1 MAIAVAT
8 PAPVAEARLHAR
20 LTSLDAVR
28 GLAVAGMVLVENLP
42 GPIESFRWLRHDSW
56 HGLTVADVVF
66 PLFLVVMGAG
76 MAQWLRPPVTSRT
89 LRRLV
94 IRSLAL
100 IAIGVLVFG
109 WWGEG
114 GGLDSLRIPGVLQRI
129 GVAGL
134 LAGVVIVGLRRWWA
148 VAVFIVALLVG
159 YGWLLEVP
167 TIDGCRGA
175 DIPECTAVGQ
185 VDLAVFSADHVYRD
199 GTAGYDPEGLAST
212 AGAVASVLI
221 GWLAGE
227 LLRSGRVVRMAAL
240 GAGCLAGGLL
250 CSDALDV
257 NKRLWTPSFTLVTAA
272 ISIGLMWIA
281 TRPSTV
287 PVPAIVWR
295 SHSSRSAGMHFS
307 CMSASTWSECG
318 CHAPHRRRHRLDVA
332 RRSHWCAVGRPTG
345 CLRHVR
351 NGHADRLDASR
362 LRAPRPAVVRD
373 AVKASRFLRRGAVG
387 VGASCC
393 RLLER

>member
-1 MAIAVAT
+1 VAVAVAT
-8 PAPVAEARLHAR
+8 PAPLAQSRLPAR

-28 GLAVAGMVLVENLP
+28 GLAVAGMVLVENVP

-76 MAQWLRPPVTSRT
+76 MAQWLRPPVSART

-94 IRSLAL
+94 VRSLAL

-114 GGLDSLRIPGVLQRI
+114 GGFESLRIPGVLQRI

-148 VAVFIVALLVG
+148 VLFLVVVLLVG

-175 DIPECTAVGQ
+175 DVPECTAVGQ
-185 VDLAVFSADHVYRD
+185 LDLSVFGPDHVYRD

-212 AGAVASVLI
+212 AGALASVLI

-227 LLRSGRVVRMAAL
+227 LLRSHRIGGLVAL
-240 GAGCLAGGLL
+240 GGACLAGGLL
-250 CSDALDV
+250 WASALDV

-272 ISIGLMWIA
+272 IAIGLILVAHA
-281 TRPSTV
+281 TVDRSRAVARLAFPLV
-287 PVPAIVWR
+287 ALGRNALLVYVGQHVVGVWL
-295 SHSSRSAGMHFS
+295 SRAHVGDVA
-307 CMSASTWSECG
+307 ASTWLVDRVSEQWVAAPGAYVVYALLMVLIWTVIACAL
-318 CHAPHRRRHRLDVA
+318 HARHWYVTL
-332 RRSHWCAVGRPTG
+332 
-345 CLRHVR
+345 
-351 NGHADRLDASR
+351 
-362 LRAPRPAVVRD
+362 
-373 AVKASRFLRRGAVG
+373 
-387 VGASCC
+387 
-393 RLLER
+393 

>member
-8 PAPVAEARLHAR
+8 PAPVAEARRHAR

-185 VDLAVFSADHVYRD
+185 VDLGVFGADHVYRD

-212 AGAVASVLI
+212 AGALASVLI
-221 GWLAGE
+221 GWLAGG
-227 LLRSGRVVRMAAL
+227 LLRSGRVARMAAL

-250 CSDALDV
+250 WSGSLDV

-272 ISIGLMWIA
+272 ISIGLIWIA
-281 TRPSTV
+281 HAAVDRSRAGHRLAFPLV
-287 PVPAIVWR
+287 ALGRNALLVYVGQHVVGVWL
-295 SHSSRSAGMHFS
+295 SRAHFGDVT
-307 CMSASTWSECG
+307 ASTWLVDRIGEQWVAPPGAYVMYAMVMLTAWTLLACAL
-318 CHAPHRRRHRLDVA
+318 HARQCYVTL
-332 RRSHWCAVGRPTG
+332 
-345 CLRHVR
+345 
-351 NGHADRLDASR
+351 
-362 LRAPRPAVVRD
+362 
-373 AVKASRFLRRGAVG
+373 
-387 VGASCC
+387 
-393 RLLER
+393 

>member
-1 MAIAVAT
+1 MAVAVAT
-8 PAPVAEARLHAR
+8 PAPVAEARQHAR

-42 GPIESFRWLRHDSW
+42 GPIESFRWLRHDPW

-76 MAQWLRPPVTSRT
+76 MAQWLRPPVSSRT

-94 IRSLAL
+94 VRALAL

-148 VAVFIVALLVG
+148 VALFAVALLVG
-159 YGWLLEVP
+159 YGWLLAVP

-175 DIPECTAVGQ
+175 DIPDCTAVGQ
-185 VDLAVFSADHVYRD
+185 VDLGVFGADHVYRD
-199 GTAGYDPEGLAST
+199 GTVGYDPEGLAST
-212 AGAVASVLI
+212 AAAVASVLI

-227 LLRSGRVVRMAAL
+227 FLRSGRVARMAAL
-240 GAGCLAGGLL
+240 GAGCLAAGLL
-250 CSDALDV
+250 CSGALEV

-281 TRPSTV
+281 HGAVDRSRAGGRLAFPLV
-287 PVPAIVWR
+287 ALGRNALLVYVGQHVVGVWL
-295 SHSSRSAGMHFS
+295 SRAHIGDVT
-307 CMSASTWSECG
+307 ASTWLVDRVGEQWIAPPGAYVMYAIMMLTAWTLLACAL
-318 CHAPHRRRHRLDVA
+318 HARHWYVTL
-332 RRSHWCAVGRPTG
+332 
-345 CLRHVR
+345 
-351 NGHADRLDASR
+351 
-362 LRAPRPAVVRD
+362 
-373 AVKASRFLRRGAVG
+373 
-387 VGASCC
+387 
-393 RLLER
+393 

>member
-1 MAIAVAT
+1 
-8 PAPVAEARLHAR
+8 
-20 LTSLDAVR
+20 
-28 GLAVAGMVLVENLP
+28 MVLVENLP

-94 IRSLAL
+94 VRSLAL

-148 VAVFIVALLVG
+148 VAVFVVALLVG

-185 VDLAVFSADHVYRD
+185 VDLGVFGADHMYRD

-227 LLRSGRVVRMAAL
+227 LLRSGRVARMAAL

-250 CSDALDV
+250 WSGALDV

-272 ISIGLMWIA
+272 ISIRSDAGSH
-281 TRPSTV
+281 TQPSTV
-287 PVPAIVWR
+287 PVPAIGLAFPLVALGRNALLVYVGQHVVGVWL
-295 SHSSRSAGMHFS
+295 SRA
-307 CMSASTWSECG
+307 AR
-318 CHAPHRRRHRLDVA
+318 RRRHRLDVA
-332 RRSHWCAVGRPTG
+332 RRS
-345 CLRHVR
+345 
-351 NGHADRLDASR
+351 
-362 LRAPRPAVVRD
+362 
-373 AVKASRFLRRGAVG
+373 RR
-387 VGASCC
+387 
-393 RLLER
+393 